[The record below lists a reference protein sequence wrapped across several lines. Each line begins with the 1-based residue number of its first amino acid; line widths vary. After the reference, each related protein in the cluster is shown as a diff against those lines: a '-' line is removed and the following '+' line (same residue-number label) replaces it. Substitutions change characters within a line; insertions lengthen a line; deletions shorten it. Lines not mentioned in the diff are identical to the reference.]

1 MGKKPKILVVG
12 SLVMDLTVSTRR
24 FPEPG
29 ETVLGSSPRGS
40 ISLYNAARVYALM
53 HGRNYVIPDD
63 IKYLAPHVL
72 AHRLTLSHETKIAGR
87 TERDVIGS
95 ILQSIIVPVTE

>member
-29 ETVLGSSPRGS
+29 EL
-40 ISLYNAARVYALM
+40 SLI
-53 HGRNYVIPDD
+53 HI
-63 IKYLAPHVL
+63 
-72 AHRLTLSHETKIAGR
+72 
-87 TERDVIGS
+87 
-95 ILQSIIVPVTE
+95 